1 VRIFS
6 NLIPVS
12 LAMAAVALNQNAAA
26 PTAQTTAPTP
36 GLVQAALATELQAAR
51 DTGHPMRYRLRKS
64 SPRLITTKELI
75 ETQDGSVAM
84 LVAVDDKPL
93 NAADQE
99 KEQSRLQA
107 LLVDPGKQ
115 RHRKQ
120 AEAEDTARAL
130 KVLRSLPTAFLYTDA
145 GPVAAGPEFT
155 AERFTFVPNP
165 KFNPPDLE
173 TQAMTQLTGEIWIDP
188 GHTRVIH
195 LEGHLQQDVDFGW
208 GILGRLSKGGWIV
221 IEQSEVGDGVWRI
234 VKFQMQ
240 MTGRLLVRTR
250 TFDTTEEETNY
261 TPVPAGLAY
270 QQAISMLR
278 ESQSA
283 STTAGR

>member
-1 VRIFS
+1 
-6 NLIPVS
+6 
-12 LAMAAVALNQNAAA
+12 MAAAALGQNATA
-26 PTAQTTAPTP
+26 PTAQTPP
-36 GLVQAALATELQAAR
+36 LVLSALATELQAAR
-51 DTGHPMRYRLRKS
+51 DTSHPMRYRLRKS
-64 SPRLITTKELI
+64 SPRLTTTKELI

-84 LVAVDDKPL
+84 LMAVNDKPL
-93 NAADQE
+93 NPADQE
-99 KEQSRLQA
+99 KEQSRLQT

-120 AEAEDTARAL
+120 VEAEDTSRAL

-145 GPVAAGPEFT
+145 GPVAAGALT
-155 AERFTFVPNP
+155 AEKFTFVPNP

-188 GHTRVIH
+188 VHTRVIR

-221 IEQSEVGDGVWRI
+221 IEQSEVGEGVWRV

-240 MTGRLLVRTR
+240 MSGRLLVHSR

-261 TPVPAGLAY
+261 TPVPAGLGY
-270 QQAISMLR
+270 QQAIAILR
-278 ESQSA
+278 DSQA
-283 STTAGR
+283 APAQAGR